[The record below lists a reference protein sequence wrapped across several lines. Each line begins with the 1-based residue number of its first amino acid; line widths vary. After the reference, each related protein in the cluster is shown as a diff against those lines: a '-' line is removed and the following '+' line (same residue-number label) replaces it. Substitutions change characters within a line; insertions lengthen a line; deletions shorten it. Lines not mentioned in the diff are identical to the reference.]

1 LGLVEL
7 QTVLD
12 LSGKRAPW
20 KISIL
25 MLLDEDE
32 GSSSSSSSSSSSD
45 LNNRHGDDLSPEKL

>member
-32 GSSSSSSSSSSSD
+32 GSSSSSSSSD

>member
-32 GSSSSSSSSSSSD
+32 GSSSSSSD